1 MRHISAVMTMVLAER
16 STQFILDA
24 VPMLSK
30 LVISEVGEVI
40 RNVLANLMFCSLH
53 VEGEHWK
60 C

>member
-40 RNVLANLMFCSLH
+40 RRCVGKSDVLLFAC
-53 VEGEHWK
+53 
-60 C
+60 